1 MWRQHLLELTN
12 PFLIRTFQYLRTL
25 PNVTLA
31 SFLSHSPP
39 SILLSSASR
48 NSALRRSLPLQVG
61 RYQVLETLGTG
72 AHSRVV
78 RGHDPLIDRS
88 VAIKLFSPELAR
100 GDARNRFLRE
110 ARVVGKLSH
119 PAIIT
124 VHDMGIEEST
134 HTPYLVMELVEG
146 QPLEKIISK
155 GSVPFPSAC
164 EWAAHVAVAL
174 SVAHR
179 RAVIHGDVKPANI
192 LITPDNRVKLTDFGM
207 ARLASHQGADTSV
220 RGTPAYWCPEQ
231 ILGRA
236 QDARSDLFSLGV
248 VLYEMLTG
256 INPFAGESIPT
267 VCNRILSST
276 PLPASNSNPSIPAA
290 LDDIVSSCLTK
301 EPQLRMASAEA
312 LADQLFPLARRK
324 PTPVVQPTAAAESS
338 LRSRAA
344 RLLRSA

>member
-1 MWRQHLLELTN
+1 
-12 PFLIRTFQYLRTL
+12 
-25 PNVTLA
+25 V
-31 SFLSHSPP
+31 
-39 SILLSSASR
+39 
-48 NSALRRSLPLQVG
+48 QVG

-100 GDARNRFLRE
+100 GDARTRFLRE

-119 PAIIT
+119 PSVIT
-124 VHDMGIEEST
+124 IHDMGIEEST
-134 HTPYLVMELVEG
+134 QTPYLVMELVEG
-146 QPLEKIISK
+146 QSLEKLISK
-155 GSVPFPSAC
+155 GSIPFPSAC
-164 EWAAHVAVAL
+164 EYAAHVAVAL

-192 LITPDNRVKLTDFGM
+192 LVTNENRVKLTDFGM
-207 ARLASHQGADTSV
+207 ARLAAHQNADLAI

-236 QDARSDLFSLGV
+236 QDGRSDLFSLGV

-256 INPFAGESIPT
+256 FNPFHAESIPT
-267 VCNRILSST
+267 LCNKILSAS
-276 PLPASNSNPSIPAA
+276 PLPPSHSHPSIPPQ
-290 LDDIVSSCLTK
+290 LDGIVTSCLVK
-301 EPQLRMASAEA
+301 EPQLRIASAET
-312 LADQLFPLARRK
+312 LAEQLFPLARR
-324 PTPVVQPTAAAESS
+324 TVGASQPVAAVDSS